1 MNTPKYNL
9 LPTLTP
15 IIEAA
20 NNAFRLYPIPSISE
34 LLKEY
39 KKFYR
44 EFISFEQNWIK
55 RDEEM
60 KHGLSIAHKAI
71 VSTYKSIQTMEFKSF
86 NQIYSPQCIEREEKN
101 QLYFQFKQAV
111 RDMSNNTLDSYRLD
125 SLKKYLERY
134 SSLNFKLFDCKN
146 ISVYYINCCFIIN
159 TYLSKLL
166 SEKENLLK
174 KYPQLKNIQEDLSRT
189 EVYEYWSNRNTDLAY
204 VRDFVLNAIEELHS
218 VFINGQIN
226 KEFNNA
232 LEEIAELR
240 FSRESHYFNLIIS
253 K

>member
-1 MNTPKYNL
+1 MFNL
-9 LPTLTP
+9 KL
-15 IIEAA
+15 IH
-20 NNAFRLYPIPSISE
+20 F
-34 LLKEY
+34 LKW
-39 KKFYR
+39 
-44 EFISFEQNWIK
+44 S
-55 RDEEM
+55 
-60 KHGLSIAHKAI
+60 H
-71 VSTYKSIQTMEFKSF
+71 
-86 NQIYSPQCIEREEKN
+86 
-101 QLYFQFKQAV
+101 
-111 RDMSNNTLDSYRLD
+111 
-125 SLKKYLERY
+125 
-134 SSLNFKLFDCKN
+134 
-146 ISVYYINCCFIIN
+146 

-253 K
+253 KWLQFIIYAGEKTALIEIHWTDKHKNQYLYRINQFISIKRNTA